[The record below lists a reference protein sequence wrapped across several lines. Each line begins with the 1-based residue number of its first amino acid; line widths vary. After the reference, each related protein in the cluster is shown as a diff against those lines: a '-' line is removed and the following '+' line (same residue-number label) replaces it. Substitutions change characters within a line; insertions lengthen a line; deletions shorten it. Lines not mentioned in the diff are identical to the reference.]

1 MKIIIIGVIS
11 DSYHPQ
17 NNYVAGQI
25 CSKVKPAFI
34 LLCLLLFTG
43 DQGNFGLTRE
53 CILPAT

>member
-43 DQGNFGLTRE
+43 DQGNSGLT
-53 CILPAT
+53 